1 MSDESSRRIFPL
13 AWYSRGFWLTG
24 LVAAAVLLAFFGPLV
39 FHANSVYFGA
49 SGDGMQSYFTIL
61 YHVQHDTSFWQFDGM
76 NYPFGEQV
84 FFTGCM
90 PLITN
95 ALILLRPVIDLTG
108 YTVGI
113 VNLSMLFSIVV
124 SAQFL
129 FLILQHFRV
138 SSLVSIV
145 TAVGIAFL
153 SPQIDRLGGHYS
165 LTFQFIIPLALW
177 KAIGF
182 YEDPTWKK
190 ALIMG
195 FWAWIAA
202 TLHFYLFAFVS
213 LIFGGVGLYRLIENR
228 FQLRIV
234 AWQLLFWVLQVGI
247 PLFAV
252 QALQRVNNPVTDRT
266 SHPWGFFEYLAS
278 PAGILLSE
286 NRFYS
291 PWLNALFSPTF
302 PQWEG
307 RSFVGLLTFLGV
319 GIVLISWV
327 RSWFRAPKNVCYL
340 SKDPI
345 WNALLWTAVVAF
357 ALAIGIPFVFP
368 WGKPLMEHIGILRQ
382 LRGVGRFAWVFYYVV
397 SLYTV
402 LYLYRWSAKRKGWV
416 STALFSALLGLLV
429 YDAWKN
435 VDGKDQWLNNR
446 FEILE
451 DEANQ
456 LAQNKWISSIQKS
469 DFAAII
475 PLPYVHIGSENIW
488 IYNETDIQNQAY
500 FLSLK
505 TGIPLYSVS
514 LSRTSLRQTYANY
527 ALLQE
532 PYRPLEILKHL
543 PKDKDFLVLVK
554 PNELKKS
561 EQEWLKNAQKLYET
575 PAYHVYRLAISSFQ
589 DAVSH
594 ARKRQAIKAL
604 KSIPKTR
611 YLASDSLC
619 GYRIEHF
626 DELATRKKYRGK
638 GAKPLV
644 LKQATRI
651 FDEQLPFDT
660 DSLILS
666 FWVSDFTTDLTP
678 RTTMEIAV
686 FYEDEKVAP
695 TVYYFQWKDGFQ
707 VIDGEWALIEY
718 VVELPKDPAR
728 LQVTVWNDN
737 FVDRT
742 QTVFVDEWMLYPAD
756 CQFGWEEPNQAI
768 VINNR
773 TLRKP

>member
-1 MSDESSRRIFPL
+1 MSELFRKRIFPL
-13 AWYSRGFWLTG
+13 SWYNRGFWLTG
-24 LVAAAVLLAFFGPLV
+24 LLASLVLLLFFGPIL

-61 YHVQHDTSFWQFDGM
+61 YHVKHDVSMWQFNGM

-95 ALILLRPVIDLTG
+95 LLIFIRPLIDLTD

-113 VNLSMLFSIVV
+113 VNLSMLFSIVL

-129 FLILQHFRV
+129 YLILNHFGV
-138 SSLVSIV
+138 SRFISIFS
-145 TAVGIAFL
+145 AVAIAFL
-153 SPQIDRLGGHYS
+153 SPQIERLGGHYS

-182 YEDPTWKK
+182 YENPTWKK

-195 FWAWIAA
+195 FLAWIAA

-213 LIFGGVGLYRLIENR
+213 LIFGGVGLYRMIENR

-234 AWQLLFWVLQVGI
+234 AWQLLFWLFQIGI
-247 PLFAV
+247 PLFAI
-252 QALQRVNNPVTDRT
+252 QILQQVNNPVTDRT
-266 SHPWGFFEYLAS
+266 SHPWGFFEYLSS
-278 PAGILLSE
+278 PSGILLSE

-291 PWLNALFSPTF
+291 SWLNTLFSPKF
-302 PQWEG
+302 PAWEG
-307 RSFVGLLTFLGV
+307 RSFVGLLAFIGV
-319 GIVLISWV
+319 GMILFAWI
-327 RSWFRAPKNVCYL
+327 RSGIRSPKKILYL

-345 WNALLWTAVVAF
+345 WNAFLWTAFVSF
-357 ALAIGIPFVFP
+357 ALAIGIPFVFS
-368 WGKPLMEHIGILRQ
+368 WGKPLMEHIGIFRQ
-382 LRGVGRFAWVFYYVV
+382 LRGSGRFAWIFYYVV

-402 LYLYRWSAKRKGWV
+402 IR
-416 STALFSALLGLLV
+416 LFQWKSESGSFLSRLIFAILLLV
-429 YDAWKN
+429 LGYDAWKN
-435 VDGKDQWLNNR
+435 ANGKDQWLNNR

-451 DEANQ
+451 DHSNQ
-456 LAQNKWISSIQKS
+456 LAQNKWISSLKKS

-488 IYNETDIQNQAY
+488 IHNETDIQNQAY

-514 LSRTSLRQTYANY
+514 LSRTSLSQTYANY

-543 PKDKDFLVLVK
+543 PKNKDFLVLVK
-554 PNELKKS
+554 PNDLKKS
-561 EQEWLKNAQKLYET
+561 EQNWLKKAQKIVET
-575 PAYHVYRLAISSFQ
+575 AAYHVYRVPISAFQKEVSFSEKEQ
-589 DAVSH
+589 LFQS
-594 ARKRQAIKAL
+594 L
-604 KSIPKTR
+604 KSIPKTN
-611 YLASDSLC
+611 YFSSDSTC
-619 GYRIEHF
+619 SYRINHF
-626 DELATRKKYRGK
+626 DQPSTAKKYRGK
-638 GAKPLV
+638 GSKSIALN
-644 LKQATRI
+644 QATRLM
-651 FDEQLPFDT
+651 DETVHFNT
-660 DSLILS
+660 DSLTLS
-666 FWVSDFTTDLTP
+666 FWVSDFPSDLTP

-686 FYEDEKVAP
+686 FSANEKDAP
-695 TVYYFQWKDGFQ
+695 TVYYYQWKDGFQ

-718 VVELPKDPAR
+718 PFALPKNHAR
-728 LQVTVWNDN
+728 LQITVWNDN
-737 FVDRT
+737 FVQKEKT
-742 QTVFVDEWMLYPAD
+742 IFMDEWMLYPSA
-756 CQFGWEEPNQAI
+756 CQFGWKEKDSSI

-773 TLRKP
+773 TYKQP